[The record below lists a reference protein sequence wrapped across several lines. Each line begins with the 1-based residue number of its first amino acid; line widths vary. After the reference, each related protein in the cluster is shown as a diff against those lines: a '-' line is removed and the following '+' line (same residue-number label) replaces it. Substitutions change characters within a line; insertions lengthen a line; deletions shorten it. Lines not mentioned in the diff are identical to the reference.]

1 MYNGYVRSEVLEE
14 GFDEALYGVFRGESE
29 RCEYVGRVFG
39 EIEPGILAGVVV
51 CDQAV
56 LGRISINRSRG
67 RDAGFWRVQDRDRKF
82 WGIAAWNFAEKALRE
97 KGIEVE
103 HF

>member
-1 MYNGYVRSEVLEE
+1 MYNGYVRSKVLEK

-29 RCEYVGRVFG
+29 RSEYVGRIFG
-39 EIEPGILAGVVV
+39 EIEPGILAGIVV
-51 CDQAV
+51 CYQAV
-56 LGRISINRSRG
+56 LGRIAIDRSRG
-67 RDAGFWRVQDRDRKF
+67 RDAGFWRLQDREWKF
-82 WGIAAWNFAEKALRE
+82 RGVAAWNLAEKALRE